1 MSGKSLVSL
10 NKQIEDR
17 EEGRVEMGIGLFFA
31 FFCFFRFFSKG
42 TVDIISVDSQF
53 NEYCM
58 SNSQRIHFKGC
69 NRLRKVVELRMQCC
83 GKLLSN
89 SIETY

>member
-1 MSGKSLVSL
+1 
-10 NKQIEDR
+10 
-17 EEGRVEMGIGLFFA
+17 MGIGFFLLFLLFV
-31 FFCFFRFFSKG
+31 RFFSKG

-58 SNSQRIHFKGC
+58 SNSQRVHFKGS
-69 NRLRKVVELRMQCC
+69 NRLCKVVELGMQCC

>member
-31 FFCFFRFFSKG
+31 FFTICSLFF
-42 TVDIISVDSQF
+42 
-53 NEYCM
+53 
-58 SNSQRIHFKGC
+58 
-69 NRLRKVVELRMQCC
+69 
-83 GKLLSN
+83 
-89 SIETY
+89 